1 MSEHSDPGYPCVK
14 KGEENSDASATT
26 SVVSLQVERGGGA
39 DGKRY
44 HRFFLDYTIACI
56 HGSHV
61 LNSSM
66 SYLGGNG

>member
-26 SVVSLQVERGGGA
+26 SVVSLQVERGGG